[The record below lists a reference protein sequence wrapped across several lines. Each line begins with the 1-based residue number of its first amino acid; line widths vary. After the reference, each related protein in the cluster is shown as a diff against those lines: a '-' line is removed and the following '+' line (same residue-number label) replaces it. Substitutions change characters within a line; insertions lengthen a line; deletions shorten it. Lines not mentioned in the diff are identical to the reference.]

1 VRYVSIFL
9 MWIGIG
15 SPALA
20 QEKGVASASGT
31 ESAEKVQKVF
41 RAKCNQ
47 CHGSH
52 LAKPKGKFGYILD
65 LGRLA
70 GNPKIVVPGKPGEST
85 LWELV
90 SGDEMPPEDAKAGPL
105 TAEEKDLIHDW
116 IAAGAPALPASAA
129 TSSESADDTEPSEL
143 ADLPF
148 YKRALFFLGR
158 FHVIVVHFP
167 IALIIA
173 AAAGELW
180 FWWLGYQGLHPAVRF
195 CVLLAAPAAIVAAG
209 LGWLLA
215 WTGAGVSAP
224 QILLLHRW
232 LGTVGAVW
240 LVAVAASSEVDARR
254 MTRSTRSRVLLFTG
268 AILVGVT
275 GHLGGTLVYGED
287 YFRL

>member
-1 VRYVSIFL
+1 
-9 MWIGIG
+9 
-15 SPALA
+15 
-20 QEKGVASASGT
+20 
-31 ESAEKVQKVF
+31 VQKVF

-65 LGRLA
+65 LGRVA
-70 GNPKIVVPGKPGEST
+70 GNPKIVVPSKPDESR

-90 SGDEMPPEDAKAGPL
+90 SGDEMPPEDAQAGPL
-105 TAEEKDLIHDW
+105 TAEEKNLIHDW
-116 IAAGAPALPASAA
+116 IAAGAPAMPGSSA
-129 TSSESADDTEPSEL
+129 TSSESADEPEPSEM
-143 ADLPF
+143 ARLPF
-148 YKRALFFLGR
+148 YKRALFLLGR

-167 IALIIA
+167 IALIMA

-180 FWWLGYQGLHPAVRF
+180 FWWLGYKGLHPAVRF
-195 CVLLAAPAAIVAAG
+195 CVLLAVPAAIAAAV

-215 WTGAGVSAP
+215 WSGAGLSAP
-224 QILLLHRW
+224 QVLLFHRW

-240 LVAVAASSEVDARR
+240 LVAVAASSEADARHS
-254 MTRSTRSRVLLFTG
+254 TRSALSRVLLFAG
-268 AILVGVT
+268 AILIGVT